1 MQTHDEL
8 FDPDISLRIR
18 RDFAADA
25 DEVFEQ
31 LLAFCRDRQ
40 GLADSRIIRCI
51 VHAAQGRLTGI
62 QHYIT
67 MARNSASDVIMTA
80 EYQTR
85 PGTKRW
91 QGIYDHV
98 HDFNRPFSE

>member
-1 MQTHDEL
+1 MNQPHAL
-8 FDPDISLRIR
+8 FESDICIR
-18 RDFAADA
+18 VRHDFAAETDA
-25 DEVFEQ
+25 VFAE

-40 GLADSRIIRCI
+40 DLADSRIIRCI

-62 QHYIT
+62 SHYIE
-67 MARNSASDVIMTA
+67 MARTHASDLILTA

-91 QGIYDHV
+91 QGIYDHI
-98 HDFNRPFSE
+98 HDFNRPFAQ